1 MPRHQIPLPLGPIRN
16 SQFLSN
22 HWLEHRLP
30 LEPEWTELRG
40 AAERVLDVLA
50 ELWKVERDRVEL
62 YGDEQGLEHAF
73 IQPVFEAL
81 GWHLKYQAF
90 LKERKPDYALFLDD
104 ASLDQSLNAGRTSPD
119 FWKFPAALADAKS
132 WGHNLDRREPR
143 RRGKVNREYPPQQI
157 ERYLEWS
164 HLDYAILT
172 NGRQWRLIPRALSPD
187 QARFD
192 TYLECDLPLI
202 LNSWAGIGRKATDG
216 DLLNH
221 RITDVD
227 DFLRFYLFFS
237 PAGLRRVEP
246 RKSLIERAIQ
256 GSSEYRIGVGDNLRD
271 RVFEA
276 LKITIEG
283 FLKFSPNALDPQ
295 RDLALCHQQSFVVLY
310 RLLFIMF
317 AEDRGLL
324 PYGRNRLYTE
334 NRSLRRHRE
343 DVAYRL
349 DRIGDQR
356 EPDYS
361 CDSVAIWQDLLSLFD
376 IINSGRPSY
385 DVPAYNGGLFEPEDH
400 PFLSTKRLP
409 DCHLARVIDQLG
421 RAPDPGRPGA
431 GLCRVD
437 YRDLAIQH
445 LGSIY
450 EGLLELQSHY
460 ATEPMLVIRKKNNG
474 EERVVARSAPGV
486 VGFEDTGVRY
496 AAGSVYLVTEKGE
509 RRATGSYYTPN
520 HIVDYIVTKTLS
532 PVCAAID
539 EKLQADIDK
548 ATEVH
553 ARARGENRNEYG
565 RQLAKLQT
573 DFDDRILNLRVLD
586 PAMGS
591 GHFLLNACQ
600 FLAEEIATNP
610 YTSDAEADHLKGDET
625 TLTFWKR
632 RVAEQCLYGVDMN
645 PLAVELAKLALWL
658 ETVAVNQP
666 LTYLDH
672 HLRCGNS
679 LVGGSIDSLHVLP
692 GAPALFGNAYAQQ
705 VHQRLPVLLGPLKM
719 MRGIQSE
726 TVDKVKEKNR
736 LYHKVLDPSRQPFLT
751 VADLWCSAIFAGP
764 ESEITPDQYQEA
776 VQAIGN
782 PLFQQ
787 LVKQPWVAQ
796 ALAIVRRPDVAPFHW
811 ELEFPEVFFDETQR
825 REEAGF
831 DAVIGNPPYEVL
843 SEKESKRDLAALK
856 AFLKS
861 QAVYAPSFSHKNNL
875 YKLFICRAMSL
886 LAAGGRLGFITPM
899 PLLGDDQAAD
909 LRREILRQGAFAS
922 VDAFPQKDDPERRVF
937 KEAKLST
944 VVFTLTRTQDAAARE
959 APFTARVHPAQFVC
973 EDSPS
978 LSLTTA
984 DIPKYDPG
992 NFTIVSCS
1000 QADWDLAI
1008 RIVGSGRMQRLKD
1021 FAEFY
1026 QGEVNETNE
1035 RAKGNLLP
1043 EGQGGKLVTRGA
1055 SICLYVTRIA
1065 SQGED
1070 LYLNVKPFLSGK
1082 GAKTKAFH
1090 HRHRRV
1096 VLQES
1101 SPQNNFRRII
1111 AALIPAGEYCNHT
1124 VNYTPEPMCHMPLQL
1139 VLALLDS
1146 QMADW
1151 YFRLGSTNAHVSQYQ
1166 LNNLPCP
1173 AFADKAVAADK
1184 RMLDRARAAIAEGN
1198 WDAAHAALEP
1208 GLAAPPFSP
1217 AARDVIVDAV
1227 NRIIAIEKARGEI
1240 ARSARSALA
1249 PEAQPLQD
1257 FIDRLLYAMAGLT
1270 PAEVQGVEERLS
1282 HML

>member
-40 AAERVLDVLA
+40 QAERVLDVLA
-50 ELWKVERDRVEL
+50 ELWKVQWNRVEK

-81 GWHLKYQAF
+81 GWHLKYQAY
-90 LKERKPDYALFLDD
+90 LNTRKPDYALFLDD
-104 ASLDQSLNAGRTSPD
+104 AARMQSLSAGRTSPD
-119 FWKFPAALADAKS
+119 FWKYPVALADAKS
-132 WGHNLDRREPR
+132 WGHNLDRRESVQR
-143 RRGKVNREYPPQQI
+143 RRKVHREYPPQQI

-164 HLDYAILT
+164 HLGYAILT
-172 NGRQWRLIPRALSPD
+172 NGRHWRLIPRVLSPD
-187 QARFD
+187 QARFE
-192 TYLECDLPLI
+192 TYLECDLPRI
-202 LNSWAGIGRKATDG
+202 LDSWAGIGRTATDG

-221 RITDVD
+221 RLTVVE

-237 PAGLRRVEP
+237 PAGLRRAEP
-246 RKSLIERAIQ
+246 RKSLIERAIH
-256 GSSEYRIGVGDNLRD
+256 GSSEYRIGIGDNLKKQ
-271 RVFEA
+271 VFEA
-276 LKITIEG
+276 LRITIEG
-283 FLKFSPNALDPQ
+283 FLKFGPNALDPQ
-295 RDLALCHQQSFVVLY
+295 RDLALCHQQSFVLLY

-324 PYGRNRLYTE
+324 PYGRNHLYTE
-334 NRSLRRHRE
+334 NRSLRRHR
-343 DVAYRL
+343 DDIADRL

-361 CDSVAIWQDLLSLFD
+361 CDSTAIWQDLLSLFD
-376 IINSGRPSY
+376 IIDRGRPSY
-385 DVPAYNGGLFEPEDH
+385 DVPAYNGGLFEPDEH
-400 PFLSTKRLP
+400 PFLLNKRLP

-460 ATEPMLVIRKKNNG
+460 ATEPMVVIRKKNNG
-474 EERVVARSAPGV
+474 EERVVARSGPAV
-486 VGFEDTGVRY
+486 AGFEDTGGRY
-496 AAGSVYLVTEKGE
+496 DAGEVYMVTEKGE

-520 HIVDYIVTKTLS
+520 HIVEYIVQKTLG

-539 EKLQADIDK
+539 EKLQAEIDK
-548 ATEVH
+548 ATEAH
-553 ARARGENRNEYG
+553 ARARGVNRNEYG
-565 RQLAKLQT
+565 RQLAKLQA
-573 DFDDRILNLRVLD
+573 DFNDRILNLRVLD

-610 YTSDAEADHLKGDET
+610 NTSDAEADQLKGDET

-658 ETVAVNQP
+658 ETVSVNQP

-692 GAPALFGNAYAQQ
+692 GAPPLFENTYAQQ
-705 VHQRLPVLLGPLKM
+705 VLQRLPVILGVLKM
-719 MRGIQSE
+719 IRRIPSE
-726 TVDKVKEKNR
+726 SVEQVKKKNN
-736 LYHKVLDPSRQPFLT
+736 LYHKDLDLSRRPFLT
-751 VADLWCSAIFAGP
+751 VADLWCSTFFTGQ
-764 ESEITPDQYQEA
+764 ESTITPDQYREA
-776 VQAIGN
+776 VQAIGK
-782 PLFQQ
+782 PAFLQ
-787 LVKQPWVAQ
+787 LEKQPWAAR
-796 ALAIVRRPDVAPFHW
+796 ALAHVRRPDVAPFHW

-825 REEAGF
+825 REEGGF

-843 SEKESKRDLAALK
+843 SEKESGRDLAALK

-861 QAVYAPSFSHKNNL
+861 LPVYAPSFHRKNDL
-875 YKLFICRAMSL
+875 YKLFICRAMEL
-886 LAAGGRLGFITPM
+886 LAEGGRLGFITPM
-899 PLLGDDQAAD
+899 AILGNIQAAD
-909 LRREILRQGAFAS
+909 LRREILRQGAITS
-922 VDAFPQKDDPERRVF
+922 IDAFPQKDDPERRVF
-937 KEAKLST
+937 KEAKLTT
-944 VVFTLTRTQDAAARE
+944 VVFTLTRTQDTVARE
-959 APFTARVHPAQFVC
+959 APFTARVHPAQFLC

-978 LSLTTA
+978 LRLTTA
-984 DIPKYDPG
+984 DIPKYDPA

-1000 QADWDLAI
+1000 QADWKLAL
-1008 RIVGSGRMQRLKD
+1008 RIFDCKRQVRLGD
-1021 FAEFY
+1021 VAVSY
-1026 QGEVNETNE
+1026 QGEVNEVTCKEFTNY
-1035 RAKGNLLP
+1035 G
-1043 EGQGGKLVTRGA
+1043 GQGQLILRGA
-1055 SICLYVTRIA
+1055 TVCLYATRDA
-1065 SQGED
+1065 SQGKPA
-1070 LYLNVKPFLSGK
+1070 YLDVKSFLRGK
-1082 GAKTKAFH
+1082 RPNTKAFAYKSN
-1090 HRHRRV
+1090 RV
-1096 VLQES
+1096 GFQRM
-1101 SPQNNFRRII
+1101 SPQNNFRRLIL
-1111 AALIPAGEYCNHT
+1111 APIPAGAFCFDSISYFTCES
-1124 VNYTPEPMCHMPLQL
+1124 VRVPLEL
-1139 VLALLDS
+1139 VMAVFNSKL
-1146 QMADW
+1146 ADW
-1151 YFRLGSTNAHVSQYQ
+1151 YFRLGSTNATINEYQ
-1166 LNNLPCP
+1166 VNNLPCP
-1173 AFADKAVAADK
+1173 AFAEKAAAEDK

-1198 WDAAHAALEP
+1198 WDAAYAALEP

-1217 AARDVIVDAV
+1217 AVQDAIIDAV

-1257 FIDRLLYAMAGLT
+1257 FIDRLLYALAGLS